1 MRRLFSDANINKVF
15 TIFLII
21 IFTCIFF
28 SFVFSNHDQI
38 NFNEIVTFTDFS
50 GQIFLNHI
58 YKFNLVYGRDVVFQ
72 LGPLAI
78 VRYFIFDPEIFY
90 NYLFLKFIFLLLHFY
105 LAYDYLK
112 HFNLNKFIFAIL
124 IYVYILLVFLNQDGI
139 FYILFFFLVI
149 PIFSKISTKT
159 KTILI
164 FLIAFHSL
172 IKITFFIL
180 ALFSLFIFV
189 LYKKKISE
197 VLFIIL
203 VYSLSLIILN
213 FFSGFS
219 IESLFNYL
227 FLNLNFIG
235 GYAEG
240 HVLHHK
246 PLETFFLILIIM
258 LNYFLTLILLKNYS
272 LYSNF
277 ISTIFYFG
285 LSYVAYKH
293 AVVRHDAHI
302 WHSLVFYIFLSLL
315 LFSIFF
321 FSKNFFFGKKYSK
334 IFFLFFIFSIFLNNL
349 IFKNYYDTNY
359 YKLFKGLSNEIF
371 LKNLFN
377 PIYTIKNSTIVNYE
391 LRKKTYYDSKKKIK
405 NNLNF
410 QQKFDV
416 FSDNPMVGFIFE
428 ENYLPRPSNY
438 SFNTYGKKIITLNKE
453 HYLKDELKFI
463 LLPNNFTQY
472 VDNRFFFNMDNYI
485 WPILYENFT
494 IENELVLNNHVFFKL
509 KKEKKQ
515 DYSFSIINTKV
526 FNFDEVIN
534 LDYCDKTIQYCFVK
548 FYIKKTSFV
557 NLIDFFYKPVPYL
570 IEFSSNNKTF
580 SYRFTFVNAQDG
592 FLIKPFFY
600 EITDLKN
607 KKNCS
612 INSISCPKIDTYKI
626 KPMNKVYLLNFDIT
640 ALYAKKFVVE
650 QGVLKFN

>member
-1 MRRLFSDANINKVF
+1 MRRLFRDTNINIGFK
-15 TIFLII
+15 IFLII

-28 SFVFSNHDQI
+28 SFVFSNHGQI

-50 GQIFLNHI
+50 SQAYLNHI
-58 YKFNLVYGRDVVFQ
+58 YKFNLVYGKDTVFQ

-78 VRYFIFDPEIFY
+78 VRNFIFDPEIFY
-90 NYLFLKFIFLLLHFY
+90 NYLFLKFIFLSLHYY
-105 LAYDYLK
+105 LVCNYIK
-112 HFNLNKFIFAIL
+112 HFNLNKFIFLFL
-124 IYVYILLVFLNQDGI
+124 IYIYILLVFLDQDGI
-139 FYILFFFLVI
+139 HYILFFFLVI
-149 PIFSKISTKT
+149 PIFSKINTTT

-172 IKITFFIL
+172 IKLSFFVL
-180 ALFSLFIFV
+180 ALFSLLIFV
-189 LYKKKISE
+189 LYKKKIRE
-197 VLFIIL
+197 VFFITFVYLF
-203 VYSLSLIILN
+203 SLIILN

-246 PLETFFLILIIM
+246 PLETFFLILIII
-258 LNYFLTLILLKNYS
+258 LNYLLTLMLLKNYS

-277 ISTIFYFG
+277 LSTIFYFG
-285 LSYVAYKH
+285 LSYMAYKH
-293 AVVRHDAHI
+293 AIVRHDAHI

-315 LFSIFF
+315 IFSIFF
-321 FSKNFFFGKKYSK
+321 FSKNFFFEKKFSK

-349 IFKNYYDTNY
+349 IFKNYYETNY
-359 YKLFKGLSNEIF
+359 FKMFKVLSNEIF
-371 LKNLFN
+371 LKNLFD
-377 PIYTIKNSTIVNYE
+377 PKSTMTNSTIVNYE
-391 LRKKTYYDSKKKIK
+391 LRKKAYYDLKKNSK
-405 NNLNF
+405 NNYDL

-416 FSDNPMVGFIFE
+416 FSDNPMLGFVFE

-472 VDNRFFFNMDNYI
+472 VDDRFFFNMDNYI

-494 IENELVLNNHVFFKL
+494 IENELVFNDRVFFKL
-509 KKEKKQ
+509 KKKKKK
-515 DYSFSIINTKV
+515 DFSFSIINTKV

-534 LDYCDKTIQYCFVK
+534 LDYCDKTIQYCFAK
-548 FYIKKTSFV
+548 FYIDKTFFG
-557 NLIDFFYKPVPYL
+557 NLIDFFYKPVPYV

-580 SYRFTFVNAQDG
+580 KYRFTFANAKDG

-600 EITDLKN
+600 EIADFKN
-607 KKNCS
+607 KKDCS
-612 INSISCPKIDTYKI
+612 INSITCLKIDNFKI
-626 KPMNKVYLLNFDIT
+626 TPYAEVKFLNYNLTRF
-640 ALYAKKFVVE
+640 YAKKFKIE
-650 QGVLKFN
+650 EGFLRFN